1 MKLDIQKMK
10 EEHQYGVRDS
20 EDKFITSFTKGKC
33 YRDEQ
38 LGYELF
44 DRLLLTPLTYERV
57 LEINTLEDDIKWG
70 VKERRL
76 KVSDMKDYIEGCDF
90 YLQRHKLI
98 EEFDIEQLQLKEVL
112 KQLKKE
118 LKQSPEFNLRF
129 DTTDLSAYKEVV

>member
-57 LEINTLEDDIKWG
+57 LEIDAIEEDIKWD
-70 VKERRL
+70 VKYRRKCVKRGDTQFIEKHDINHL
-76 KVSDMKDYIEGCDF
+76 K
-90 YLQRHKLI
+90 
-98 EEFDIEQLQLKEVL
+98 L
-112 KQLKKE
+112 KQLLVNLKKE

-129 DTTDLSAYKEVV
+129 DTTDLSAYKEVA